1 MGNFIFDEQD
11 ELDSILLC
19 SPEREYNDILEEY
32 EKALSV
38 MEDYVEQKAID
49 CLNIDKDEADVSPI
63 GMEAEE
69 IIDADNELFLG
80 DDEDN
85 ELIDLVGGL

>member
-1 MGNFIFDEQD
+1 MDNYIFDEQD
-11 ELDSILLC
+11 ELDSVLLC
-19 SPEREYNDILEEY
+19 STEREYNNLLEEY
-32 EKALSV
+32 DKPLSV
-38 MEDYVEQKAID
+38 MEDYVEHKAID
-49 CLNIDKDEADVSPI
+49 CLDIDKDEADVSPI

>member
-1 MGNFIFDEQD
+1 MDNYIFDEQD

-19 SPEREYNDILEEY
+19 SNEREYNELLEEY
-32 EKALSV
+32 DKSLSV

-49 CLNIDKDEADVSPI
+49 CLDIDKDEADVSPI

-69 IIDADNELFLG
+69 IIDADAELFLG
-80 DDEDN
+80 DAEDN

>member
-1 MGNFIFDEQD
+1 MNNFIFDEQD

-19 SPEREYNDILEEY
+19 STEREYNGILEEY
-32 EKALSV
+32 DKPLSV

-49 CLNIDKDEADVSPI
+49 CLDIDKDEADVSPI